1 MDDAAELRRNLR
13 DLVAL
18 TALPAIW
25 LGQSPQAIVESFT
38 DALLRTL
45 RVDFLYAR
53 LPAAGESGSLIEA
66 VSLDPRASDLSASDI
81 AGELRTFRSSEGLVF
96 APPISSTGTAM
107 GLASASIGLPGPAS
121 GVVVAGMR
129 RDDFPSSN
137 DRLLVRVGANQLAV
151 ALQGAELRAVQERQ
165 RLARDLHDSVSQALY
180 AIVLDIATARRIGG
194 ADPSRLEAILK
205 DAHSLA
211 EAGLAEMRALIF
223 ELRPEFLSQ
232 EGLVGALRRQVE
244 AVRARHQLAIT
255 LNASDEPEA
264 VPAIKEAL
272 YRVGQEA
279 LNNAAKHA
287 GAQAVLITLEANSG
301 ELVLRVRDDGRGFPA
316 GKSFP
321 GHLGLRSMRER
332 AASVGGVVA
341 ISSAPGRGTEVT
353 FRVPRPA
360 TARRDYSYE
369 GASDSARPGCW

>member
-1 MDDAAELRRNLR
+1 VDDAAELRRNLR

-25 LGQSPQAIVESFT
+25 LGQSPQVIIESFT

-45 RVDFLYAR
+45 RVDFVYAR
-53 LPAAGESGSLIEA
+53 LPAAGEFGSQIEA
-66 VSLDPRASDLSASDI
+66 LSLDPRASELSSSDI
-81 AGELRTFRSSEGLVF
+81 LRWLRSFASSEGLAF
-96 APPISSTGTAM
+96 PPPINAAGASV
-107 GLASASIGLPGPAS
+107 GLAPASIGHPGPAS

-129 RDDFPSSN
+129 RNDFPSSY
-137 DRLLVRVGANQLAV
+137 DRLLVRVGANQLAI

-180 AIVLDIATARRIGG
+180 AIVLDIATAQRIGST
-194 ADPSRLEAILK
+194 DPTRLEAILR
-205 DAHSLA
+205 DAQALA

-232 EGLVGALRRQVE
+232 EGLVVALQRQVA
-244 AVRARHQLAIT
+244 AVRARHQLSIT
-255 LNASDEPEA
+255 VDATDEPEA

-279 LNNAAKHA
+279 LNNIAKHA
-287 GAQAVLITLEANSG
+287 RARAVVITLESSAG
-301 ELVLRVRDDGRGFPA
+301 EVVLRVRDDGRGFDT
-316 GKSFP
+316 GTTFP

-332 AASVGGVVA
+332 AASVGGVIT
-341 ISSAPGRGTEVT
+341 ISSAPGQGTEVT
-353 FRVPRPA
+353 IRVPRP
-360 TARRDYSYE
+360 
-369 GASDSARPGCW
+369 G